1 MTNRTKT
8 DVENFIYE
16 IDRLW
21 KLSLNEKEYLEKV
34 LSKVQ
39 NYDTKS

>member
-8 DVENFIYE
+8 DVENFVHE

-34 LSKVQ
+34 LNKVQ
-39 NYDTKS
+39 NYER